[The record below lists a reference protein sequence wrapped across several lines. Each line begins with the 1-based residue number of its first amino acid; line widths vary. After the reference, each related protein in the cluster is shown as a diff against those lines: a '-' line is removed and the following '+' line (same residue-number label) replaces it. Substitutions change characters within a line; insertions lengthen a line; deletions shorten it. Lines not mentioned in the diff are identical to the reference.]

1 MSGRAEELTG
11 GELQRGIE
19 LFGRL
24 SEADVGRR
32 WGLDD
37 PPRAGDTGLGEPPD
51 EACSE
56 ARASARQRRAVAEG
70 PGPRARA
77 QRGVGLIASRHLDDE
92 TVEWYVRNRSTTGKV
107 RSGGREGMVDNG
119 RGRRLFSRPT
129 VDSPKGVAHGRAV

>member
-70 PGPRARA
+70 PGPRARTA
-77 QRGVGLIASRHLDDE
+77 
-92 TVEWYVRNRSTTGKV
+92 
-107 RSGGREGMVDNG
+107 GGSD
-119 RGRRLFSRPT
+119 
-129 VDSPKGVAHGRAV
+129 